1 MTRKNQAA
9 LKALEKLIGHQV
21 TFGAYLRSIRES
33 EELTQADFAEKL
45 GISVQHL
52 SNVENGRKHVS
63 IERADAWGKALGYPE
78 AMFVQLSLQ
87 DQFERAGLRGYE
99 LSVKKA
105 S

>member
-1 MTRKNQAA
+1 MGRKNQGA
-9 LKALEKLIGHQV
+9 LEKLEKLIGEPV
-21 TFGAYLRSIRES
+21 TFGLYIKSIREA
-33 EELTQADFAEKL
+33 EELLQSEFAEKL

-63 IERADAWGKALGYPE
+63 IERAEAWGKALGYPE

-87 DQFERAGLRGYE
+87 DQFQRAGLDGYQ
-99 LSVKKA
+99 LTVKKA